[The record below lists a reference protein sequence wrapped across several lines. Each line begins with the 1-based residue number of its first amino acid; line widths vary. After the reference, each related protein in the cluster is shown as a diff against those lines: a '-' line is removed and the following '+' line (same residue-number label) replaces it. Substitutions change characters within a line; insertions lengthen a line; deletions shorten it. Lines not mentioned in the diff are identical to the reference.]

1 MGEKGKEVITMPK
14 IMISDVLSLIFSVF
28 IHAVL
33 LFVAYRAGH
42 NDGYREGY
50 LDDKEFE
57 KTVQDTFRHVQP
69 IKMDHIHGGDLDDP

>member
-1 MGEKGKEVITMPK
+1 MPK
-14 IMISDVLSLIFSVF
+14 IMISDVLSLIISIF

-33 LFVAYRAGH
+33 LFVAYRAGR

-57 KTVQDTFRHVQP
+57 KTVQYTFSHVQP
-69 IKMDHIHGGDLDDP
+69 IKMDHIHGGDLDDL

>member
-1 MGEKGKEVITMPK
+1 MPK
-14 IMISDVLSLIFSVF
+14 IMISDLLSLAIYVS

-50 LDDKEFE
+50 LDYKYFE
-57 KTVQDTFRHVQP
+57 KTVQDTFQHVPP
-69 IKMDHIHGGDLDDP
+69 IRMDHANGGDDDD

>member
-1 MGEKGKEVITMPK
+1 MPK
-14 IMISDVLSLIFSVF
+14 IMIPDILSLVISVS
-28 IHAVL
+28 IHTVL

-50 LDDKEFE
+50 LDDKVFE

-69 IKMDHIHGGDLDDP
+69 IQMDHTHGGDADDL